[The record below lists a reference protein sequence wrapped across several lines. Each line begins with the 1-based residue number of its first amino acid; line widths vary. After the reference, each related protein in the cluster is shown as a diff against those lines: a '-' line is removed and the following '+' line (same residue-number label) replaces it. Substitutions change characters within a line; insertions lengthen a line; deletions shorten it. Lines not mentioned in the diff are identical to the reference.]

1 MTSPATRPSSS
12 SSRAVPP
19 FNLQIPRGLPRV
31 RGDGMFEGS
40 RDSLPRASRNK
51 KEPLCERCDSIF
63 AGVCVVVLVKRL
75 WVLLGLLAMAPAF
88 GAELKIGYVNAAR
101 LMDESPQ
108 AGEVSKRL
116 KEEFSGKES
125 ELQAGQKK
133 LKQMGEQIA
142 RDGAVMSES
151 ERRKLERD
159 MDALKRDLS
168 RTAGEFREDLNLRRN
183 EEVGK
188 LLEFVQQTIEGVA
201 KEKGY
206 DLIVYE
212 GVAYASPTIDL
223 TDKVLE
229 KLRTPASAGAAKK

>member
-40 RDSLPRASRNK
+40 RDSLPRASRNNRV
-51 KEPLCERCDSIF
+51 PLCERCDSIF
-63 AGVCVVVLVKRL
+63 AGESVDVMAKRL

-108 AGEVSKRL
+108 AVEVAKRL

-142 RDGAVMSES
+142 RDGAVMSEG

-188 LLEFVQQTIEGVA
+188 LLVFVLLFFVGVA
-201 KEKGY
+201 LVFGFV
-206 DLIVYE
+206 LFVFV
-212 GVAYASPTIDL
+212 GV
-223 TDKVLE
+223 V
-229 KLRTPASAGAAKK
+229 

>member
-1 MTSPATRPSSS
+1 MA
-12 SSRAVPP
+12 
-19 FNLQIPRGLPRV
+19 
-31 RGDGMFEGS
+31 
-40 RDSLPRASRNK
+40 
-51 KEPLCERCDSIF
+51 
-63 AGVCVVVLVKRL
+63 KRL

-108 AGEVSKRL
+108 AVEVSKRL

-133 LKQMGEQIA
+133 LKQMGEQLA
-142 RDGAVMSES
+142 RDGAVMREG
-151 ERRKLERD
+151 ERRKL
-159 MDALKRDLS
+159 KRELS
-168 RTAGEFREDLNLRRN
+168 RTVGEFREDLNLRRN